1 MKKIAKTCFIT
12 ALAASATLSAMAE
25 STAAKSKI
33 DPESAKIVQRMKAM
47 RLPEVSFKP
56 PATIIDAV
64 EFFRVASKDFDSPKI
79 PKEMRGFNFMLRVDG
94 SGEAPEIP
102 MITAKDISFYDAMK
116 LVCES
121 VDYMF
126 VVAGQIIIV
135 ESKEMHAQMEK
146 EMALAEKAEAAR
158 KVVQA
163 HPEDFGS
170 TPYRRFRFSVNAPR
184 SDGCCMQLSEIVL
197 LDAKGKTIPR
207 SAFTIAYDSSTI
219 PENDD
224 NPFPDNER
232 PENAVDGDYS
242 TKWLDWR
249 AGLDEAD
256 EVRAAVWLEF
266 RFKKP
271 TTVCGYRWYTAN
283 DEPGRTPVSWTLMAS
298 DDEGATWRVLD
309 KVENYKTTF
318 KTNALAYEL
327 GPTRLP

>member
-1 MKKIAKTCFIT
+1 MMKLAKTCFIA
-12 ALAASATLSAMAE
+12 ALAASATLAAMAE
-25 STAAKSKI
+25 SAAAKSKV
-33 DPESAKIVQRMKAM
+33 DPKSAEIVERMKAM

-94 SGEAPEIP
+94 SGEVPKIP
-102 MITAKDISFYDAMK
+102 MIKAKDISLYDALK
-116 LVCES
+116 IVCES

-126 VVAGQIIIV
+126 VVVGQIVIV

-158 KVVQA
+158 KAVQA

-170 TPYRRFRFSVNAPR
+170 TPHRRFRFSVNAPR

-197 LDAKGKTIPR
+197 LDAKGRAIPR
-207 SAFTIAYDSSTI
+207 SAFTIAYDSATI
-219 PENDD
+219 PENDE
-224 NPFPDNER
+224 NPFPDDER
-232 PENAVDGDYS
+232 PENAVDGDRS

-256 EVRAAVWLEF
+256 KVRAAVWLEF
-266 RFKKP
+266 RFP
-271 TTVCGYRWYTAN
+271 APITLGGYRWYTAN

-298 DDEGATWRVLD
+298 DDEGVSWRVLD

-318 KTNALAYEL
+318 KTNTLAYEL
-327 GPTRLP
+327 KP

>member
-1 MKKIAKTCFIT
+1 MIKMAKTCFI
-12 ALAASATLSAMAE
+12 AAVAAGAALSAMAE
-25 STAAKSKI
+25 STATKSKI

-56 PATIIDAV
+56 PATIADAV
-64 EFFRVASKDFDSPKI
+64 EFFRVASKDFDSHKI
-79 PKEMRGFNFMLRVDG
+79 PKEMRGFNFVLRMNGDM
-94 SGEAPEIP
+94 PEIP
-102 MITAKDISFYDAMK
+102 TLTAKDISFYDAMK
-116 LVCES
+116 LICES
-121 VDYMF
+121 IGYTF
-126 VVAGQIIIV
+126 VVEGSFV
-135 ESKEMHAQMEK
+135 SVMSKESYAQM
-146 EMALAEKAEAAR
+146 AR
-158 KVVQA
+158 S
-163 HPEDFGS
+163 EDFCS
-170 TPYRRFRFSVNAPR
+170 TPHRRFRFSVNAPR

-207 SAFTIAYDSSTI
+207 SAFTIAYDSATI
-219 PENDD
+219 PENDE

-232 PENAVDGDYS
+232 PENAVDGDHL

-249 AGLDEAD
+249 AGLDEED
-256 EVRAAVWLEF
+256 NVRAAVWLEF

-298 DDEGATWRVLD
+298 DDEGATWHVLD

-327 GPTRLP
+327 VPTRLP

>member
-1 MKKIAKTCFIT
+1 MMKIAKTCFIAA
-12 ALAASATLSAMAE
+12 ALCGAILSAMAE
-25 STAAKSKI
+25 STAAKSKV
-33 DPESAKIVQRMKAM
+33 DPESAEIVQRMKAM

-56 PATIIDAV
+56 PATLVDAI
-64 EFFRVASKDFDSPKI
+64 EFFRVASKDYDSPKI
-79 PKEMRGFNFMLRVDG
+79 QKEMRGFTNFLRMNGDMPEIPNISAKNISFYEALTLVCELVGYTFVVDG
-94 SGEAPEIP
+94 SI
-102 MITAKDISFYDAMK
+102 
-116 LVCES
+116 VS
-121 VDYMF
+121 VMPKGD
-126 VVAGQIIIV
+126 
-135 ESKEMHAQMEK
+135 
-146 EMALAEKAEAAR
+146 AAR
-158 KVVQA
+158 KAVQA
-163 HPEDFGS
+163 HPEGLGS

-207 SAFTIAYDSSTI
+207 SAFTIAYDSVTI

-232 PENAVDGDYS
+232 PENAVDGDHL

-249 AGLDEAD
+249 AGLDEED
-256 EVRAAVWLEF
+256 NVRAAVWLEF

-298 DDEGATWRVLD
+298 DDEGATWHVLD

-318 KTNALAYEL
+318 KTNALAYEFV
-327 GPTRLP
+327 P